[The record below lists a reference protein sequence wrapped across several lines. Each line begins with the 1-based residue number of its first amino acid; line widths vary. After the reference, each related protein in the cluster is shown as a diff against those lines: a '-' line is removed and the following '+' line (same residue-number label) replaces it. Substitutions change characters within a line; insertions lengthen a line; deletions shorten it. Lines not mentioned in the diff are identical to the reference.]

1 MKTHNLLILCI
12 LLISQIGYAQEKQ
25 GNTLAADIFAD
36 APYRMQLTNEL
47 GDTNPIPLYCMV
59 YDGDEIGAAV
69 DLIGIDIYI
78 KNAQDSDFGDKLL
91 FDTLPDTEF
100 ESLII
105 QGSPNNE
112 ELDIQN
118 FYESGYTKS
127 SEYSIDFTAESAYFT
142 DITYVKVNQNIWYFT
157 FLIPEEILAQYD
169 DIVDIKVYFH
179 LDWSSDDETY
189 LRVFRNDES
198 LPQQAGWYRGDT
210 HTHALFTQNL
220 AEIGSALESTK
231 FAGQHI
237 GLDWQILTDHSC
249 DYDNYGNSM
258 QDNWNLLKQQVNS
271 LNAED
276 TSYIFIPGVEM
287 SVTNSDD
294 KVIHALTFPT
304 ANSLDSFGFYGDGG
318 GDASSTDVSINDLL
332 DSVHENNGIV
342 YAAHPF
348 AEGDKL
354 SAAVSGGIWNIGRD
368 DFPLN
373 GDPYYV
379 AGNVICNDT
388 DLASDCLS
396 DNPNYFLK
404 PGLYGF
410 QIWNLDNRLVTSD
423 SDNFYDAWNV
433 TGDSGKSEF
442 ETLEIEADLNL
453 KNRFW
458 QGLHIYRNLLRTGL
472 QAKNANDAIQNWK
485 PYICAGSDA
494 HGSFNYSNTDMIIG
508 TSGDVQLNAL
518 GRLSTLAYCP
528 NGMGARGENV
538 LKALAQGNTILSDGP
553 IISFT
558 IHDGENEAIIG
569 SEIIIQEGSLSNS
582 EIQIKMTS
590 SEEFGDIFSSLMY
603 SGAGELVE
611 TSTGIPTENEEIT
624 MNLESMLN
632 DLFENDIPLNTWFY
646 LRAHL
651 QTHKLYGDL
660 SAIYKQT
667 GDNFNAY
674 TNPIWIKIESP
685 NAMQTETQANASIRY
700 TRNQIICDIDLNSNA
715 IKNVSVIATTGQSV
729 LQIDAIS
736 SISNQKSKIQIHRSE
751 LDSGMYFLMIEY
763 DSGII
768 TKKIIN

>member
-1 MKTHNLLILCI
+1 MKTHNLLLLFI
-12 LLISQIGYAQEKQ
+12 LLIIQVGYAQEKQ

-36 APYRMQLTNEL
+36 APYRMQLTNEA
-47 GDTNPIPLYCMV
+47 GNTNPIPVYCMV

-78 KNAQDSDFGDKLL
+78 KNAQDTDFGDKLL

-100 ESLII
+100 ESLIF
-105 QGSPNNE
+105 QGSPNDE
-112 ELDIQN
+112 DLDIQN

-127 SEYSIDFTAESAYFT
+127 NEYSIDFTAQSTILSDNTF
-142 DITYVKVNQNIWYFT
+142 VKINQNIWYFT
-157 FLIPEEILAQYD
+157 FLIPAEILSQYD

-189 LRVFRNDES
+189 LRVFRYNES
-198 LPQQAGWYRGDT
+198 RPQQAGWYRGDT
-210 HTHALFTQNL
+210 HTHALFTQNI
-220 AEIGSALESTK
+220 AEIGSAIESTK

-258 QDNWNLLKQQVNS
+258 QENWTLLKQQINL
-271 LNAED
+271 LNEED
-276 TSYIFIPGVEM
+276 DSYIFIPGVEM
-287 SVTNSDD
+287 SVTNSDN
-294 KVIHALTFPT
+294 KVIHALTFPSE
-304 ANSLDSFGFYGDGG
+304 NSLDSFGLYGDGG
-318 GDASSTDVSINDLL
+318 GDASSTDVSIDDLL
-332 DSVHENNGIV
+332 DSVHENDGIV

-373 GDPYYV
+373 GEPYYA

-388 DLASDCLS
+388 ELASDCFS
-396 DNPNYFLK
+396 DDPNYFLK

-410 QIWNLDNRLVTSD
+410 QIWNLDTRLVTSD
-423 SDNFYDAWNV
+423 TDNFYDAWNV
-433 TGDSGKSEF
+433 TGDSGKSELERF
-442 ETLEIEADLNL
+442 ELEEDLNL
-453 KNRFW
+453 NNRFW
-458 QGLHIYRNLLRTGL
+458 QGLHIYRNLLKTGL

-485 PYICAGSDA
+485 AYICAGSDA

-508 TSGDVQLNAL
+508 VSGDVQINAL

-528 NGMGARGENV
+528 DGMGAQGENV

-558 IHDGENEAIIG
+558 INDGGNEAIIG
-569 SEIIIQEGSLSNS
+569 SEIIIPEGSLSNS

-590 SEEFGDIFSSLMY
+590 SEEYGSIFAPFIW
-603 SGAGELVE
+603 AGNGGLE
-611 TSTGIPTENEEIT
+611 TSTGIPTDNEELTI
-624 MNLESMLN
+624 NLESLL
-632 DLFENDIPLNTWFY
+632 DDVFENDIPLNTWFY
-646 LRAHL
+646 LRASL
-651 QTHKLYGDL
+651 QTQKSFGDL
-660 SAIYKQT
+660 SDIYKRT
-667 GDNFNAY
+667 AENYNAY

-685 NAMQTETQANASIRY
+685 NAVQTETQANANIRY
-700 TRNQIICDIDLNSNA
+700 TADRIICDIDLASKA
-715 IKNVSVIATTGQSV
+715 IKKVSVIATTGQSD

-736 SISNQKSKIQIHRSE
+736 SISNQKSKIEIHRSE
-751 LDSGMYFLMIEY
+751 LDSGMYFLMIEH

>member
-1 MKTHNLLILCI
+1 MPMKTHSLLLLSILI
-12 LLISQIGYAQEKQ
+12 FIQGGYAQEKQ

-36 APYRMQLTNEL
+36 APYRMQIADET
-47 GDTNPIPLYCMV
+47 GDINPIPIYCMV

-78 KNAQDSDFGDKLL
+78 KNAQDTDFGEKLL
-91 FDTLPDTEF
+91 FDTLPDAEF

-105 QGSPNNE
+105 HGSPHNE
-112 ELDIQN
+112 TLDIQN

-127 SEYSIDFTAESAYFT
+127 SEYSIDFTAESAYLT

-157 FLIPEEILAQYD
+157 FLIPDEILAQYN

-189 LRVFRNDES
+189 LRVFRYNES

-210 HTHALFTQNL
+210 HTHALFTQNI

-237 GLDWQILTDHSC
+237 GLEWQILTDHSC

-258 QDNWNLLKQQVNS
+258 QENWTLLKQQANT
-271 LNAED
+271 LNNQD
-276 TSYIFIPGVEM
+276 SSYIFIPGVEM

-294 KVIHALTFPT
+294 KVIHALTFPKE
-304 ANSLDSFGFYGDGG
+304 NSIESLGFYGDGG

-332 DSVHENNGIV
+332 DSVHENNGMV

-354 SAAVSGGIWNIGRD
+354 PAAVSGGIWNIGRD

-379 AGNVICNDT
+379 TGNVICNDP

-396 DNPNYFLK
+396 EDTNYFLK

-442 ETLEIEADLNL
+442 ESLEIEEDLNL
-453 KNRFW
+453 NNRFW
-458 QGLHIYRNLLRTGL
+458 QGLHIYRNLLRTGI
-472 QAKNANDAIQNWK
+472 QAKNAND
-485 PYICAGSDA
+485 
-494 HGSFNYSNTDMIIG
+494 SFNYSNTDMIIG
-508 TSGDVQLNAL
+508 VSGDVQLNAL

-528 NGMGARGENV
+528 NGMGAQGENV

-558 IHDGENEAIIG
+558 INDGENEAIIG
-569 SEIIIQEGSLSNS
+569 SEIVIQEGSLNSS

-590 SEEFGDIFSSLMY
+590 SEEFGDIFTSLMY
-603 SGAGELVE
+603 AGAGAEVE
-611 TSTGIPTENEEIT
+611 SSTGIPTDNGEIT

-632 DLFENDIPLNTWFY
+632 DLFENNIPLNSWFY

-651 QTHKLYGDL
+651 QTHKFYGDL
-660 SAIYKQT
+660 SDIYKRT
-667 GDNFNAY
+667 GDNFNSY

-685 NAMQTETQANASIRY
+685 NALQTETQANSNTYY
-700 TRNQIICDIDLNSNA
+700 TADQIICEIELNANA
-715 IKNVSVIATTGQSV
+715 IKNVSVIATTGQRV

-736 SISNQKSKIQIHRSE
+736 SISNQKSKIEIQRSA
-751 LDSGMYFLMIEY
+751 LKRGLYFLIIQY
-763 DSGII
+763 DNGVI
-768 TKKIIN
+768 TKKLLK